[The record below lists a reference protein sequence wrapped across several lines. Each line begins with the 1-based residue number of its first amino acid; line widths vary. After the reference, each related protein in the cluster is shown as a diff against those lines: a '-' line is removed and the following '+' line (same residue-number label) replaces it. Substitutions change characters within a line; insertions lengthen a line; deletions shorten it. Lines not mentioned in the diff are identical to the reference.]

1 MAPRTPGDQDR
12 SPSRISN
19 TAAGSVRPHPG
30 PTAPAGTHTSRSGK
44 SAPPRAPGTDAR
56 RSEQPYRPRWAR
68 LASSTRVRL
77 SSVSRPPSLA
87 AACSSPRTSGSR
99 ACRGSP
105 AGSPRTPGS
114 TPRRPL
120 RPPCWPSP
128 SATLPRPA
136 AWKSQTAC
144 RQASARS
151 PAHPASPR
159 LTAQA
164 SQDDPP
170 PSLQPHYRA
179 FIATTGRSAPVPRIG
194 TQPLADQ
201 PLGVLPS
208 THDRGPHS
216 ATGRPRARDD
226 RFPRS
231 APEPGPSSR
240 HLHAGHR
247 LANQQAPARLIPGR
261 HTRPGFDVADSV
273 STRHQWIAFA
283 RLLGPHLTRSRRAF
297 SATLTTTALDR
308 SSLRWFAA
316 SPCRAAR
323 RTTSPK
329 AGPSISDAAPH
340 QSVRSSTSI
349 LLLRSWRTYASEFH

>member
-19 TAAGSVRPHPG
+19 TAAGSARPHPG
-30 PTAPAGTHTSRSGK
+30 PTARAGTHTSRSGK

-179 FIATTGRSAPVPRIG
+179 FIATTGRSAPVPHIG
-194 TQPLADQ
+194 TQPLTDQ

-208 THDRGPHS
+208 TSDRRPQPLHWPPTGAGRQVPTFHTEARTKLAPPPCRTPPGQS
-216 ATGRPRARDD
+216 AGSCQAH
-226 RFPRS
+226 
-231 APEPGPSSR
+231 PGPTY
-240 HLHAGHR
+240 
-247 LANQQAPARLIPGR
+247 QAR
-261 HTRPGFDVADSV
+261 F
-273 STRHQWIAFA
+273 
-283 RLLGPHLTRSRRAF
+283 
-297 SATLTTTALDR
+297 
-308 SSLRWFAA
+308 
-316 SPCRAAR
+316 
-323 RTTSPK
+323 
-329 AGPSISDAAPH
+329 
-340 QSVRSSTSI
+340 
-349 LLLRSWRTYASEFH
+349 